1 MAALET
7 GMAPRLGG
15 ACEPFRPRPSRC
27 ALAYD
32 ESWNSLTVWS
42 LFTIAWLTDS
52 LYKRVIY
59 RSRVALFLTF
69 LACATLVVFCNSLRS
84 FVQFVVHHCAG
95 RWML

>member
-42 LFTIAWLTDS
+42 LFTIVWLADS
-52 LYKRVIY
+52 LYKRVDLRIT
-59 RSRVALFLTF
+59 R
-69 LACATLVVFCNSLRS
+69 CTLSNPTL
-84 FVQFVVHHCAG
+84 FVQRSSYFATA
-95 RWML
+95 